1 MANIVGT
8 ILSIRDFL
16 ENKDTPVSISY
27 GGEQGPAFILKR
39 NREYIIPDY
48 QREIRWKKENLIE
61 LMADVGRGVKFL
73 GNIILN
79 KRSDYEYE
87 VIDGQQRI
95 TVLLLIIYYI
105 SAKFGEAIDIIQTC
119 KIKMANFDQF
129 NLLVQKNFDISL
141 LNDEETKVLINSD
154 VFNQRQRYIELWQQF
169 DRVDWL
175 RSAASCEAFLTNI
188 KRSQVNLIV
197 NTDDTDHYSIDYFL
211 DVNLKGV
218 KLDTEDIFKGY
229 LFSQDSRPA
238 IRDEWKKFKIRAFR
252 LNERTDYSTVKL
264 LAHYLYCN
272 LYLNAKFKNVQFSE
286 DFLVDE
292 VIILGERHYAGE
304 HIIKTI
310 RDNAYMLESMKKLN
324 RFLEIIID
332 IIFSDAPTSQFKDLF
347 NTTAEIDQNEKIIMH
362 NFIKKI
368 ILDKNVIP
376 KVLIMKY
383 VIEVLF
389 DSNGK
394 NKADYRKIY
403 GVYLL
408 AVLFTVFEGD
418 KNISRISGVVKDINW
433 YSKVI
438 TQVKGYF
445 TRDKI
450 STTKI
455 TAQYKL
461 TDHDNNEN
469 YQFRCKSLAT
479 IYNFFEIDN
488 DVVKI
493 RDGKINDLKIYVSDN
508 DRFTHEHFIVN
519 KSGKYVLSTE
529 EGYNSH
535 RYPSG
540 IPKYANSIFNFIFI
554 DNDLNGELDNHA
566 FPRKIDIIDRKLRE
580 HPDTFKCEYSK
591 MIIQKC
597 HHSFEELIS
606 IPTAETDDNFN
617 AINSYYTND
626 FPEAFS
632 GYALSIIKAIA
643 EKLGAN

>member
-1 MANIVGT
+1 MADIMGT
-8 ILSIRDFL
+8 ILTIRDFL
-16 ENKDTPVSISY
+16 ENKDTSVSISY
-27 GGEQGPAFILKR
+27 GGDQGPAFILKS
-39 NREYIIPDY
+39 NREYVIPDY

-61 LMADVGRGVKFL
+61 LISDIGRGVKFL

-79 KRSDYEYE
+79 KQSDYKYE

-105 SAKFGEAIDIIQTC
+105 SFKYGEAIDIIETC
-119 KIKMANFDQF
+119 KLRMENFDKF
-129 NLLVQKNFDISL
+129 DLLINHNFDMGSL
-141 LNDEETKVLINSD
+141 NEDENNQLIKSD
-154 VFNQRQRYIELWQQF
+154 VFNQRNRYIELWQQF

-188 KRSQVNLIV
+188 KRSQINLIV
-197 NTDDTDHYSIDYFL
+197 NIDDTDHYSIDYFL

-229 LFSQDSRPA
+229 LFSQDSRPS
-238 IRDEWKKFKIRAFR
+238 IRDEWKTFKIQSFQ
-252 LNERTDYSTVKL
+252 LGQRTEYSTVKL
-264 LAHYLYCN
+264 LAHYLYCS
-272 LYLNAKFKNVQFSE
+272 LYLDAKFKNVQFSE
-286 DFLVDE
+286 EFLVDE
-292 VIILGERHYAGE
+292 VTIQGERHYAGE

-310 RDNAYMLESMKKLN
+310 RDNAYMLQSMKRLN
-324 RFLEIIID
+324 RFLEITLEIIN
-332 IIFSDAPTSQFKDLF
+332 SDAPTNQFKSLF
-347 NTTAEIDQNEKIIMH
+347 NTAAEIDQNEKTIIH

-394 NKADYRKIY
+394 TKEDYRKLY

-408 AVLFTVFEGD
+408 AVLFTVFEND
-418 KNISRISGVVKDINW
+418 KNINRISGVVKDNNW
-433 YSKVI
+433 YGKVI
-438 TQVKGYF
+438 SQAKGYF
-445 TRDKI
+445 ARDKI
-450 STTKI
+450 SKTKI
-455 TAQYKL
+455 TAQYTL
-461 TDHDNNEN
+461 TEQDNNEN

-479 IYNFFEIDN
+479 IYNYFEIDH
-488 DVVKI
+488 DFVRI
-493 RDGKINDLKIYVSDN
+493 RDGKINELKIYVSDN

-519 KSGKYVLSTE
+519 RSGKYTLASET
-529 EGYNSH
+529 GHTLY

-540 IPKYANSIFNFIFI
+540 ISKYANSIFNFIFI
-554 DNDLNGELDNHA
+554 DDELNGELDDYA
-566 FPRKIDIIDRKLRE
+566 FPRKMDIIDSKLHD
-580 HPDTFKCEYSK
+580 HPDTFRCEYST

-597 HHSFEELIS
+597 RDNFADLIA
-606 IPTAETDDNFN
+606 IPTVDTTDNFD
-617 AINSYYTND
+617 AMDLYYSNE

-643 EKLGAN
+643 GKLGAI